1 MDDPKTQEPI
11 DTATYSSVRN
21 FLQKEIWLRNLTNE
35 VLTRSN
41 ILTLSNLCRRLCKQ
55 AGIPIYKAHSSK
67 TRFRPKTVSLYPYYI
82 LQRAVYETQQK
93 TPNLL

>member
-1 MDDPKTQEPI
+1 MTDSENDI
-11 DTATYSSVRN
+11 ASYYSVRN
-21 FLQKEIWLRNLTNE
+21 FLQKEIGLKKLTNE

-41 ILTLSNLCRRLCKQ
+41 ILTLSNLSRRLCKQ

-82 LQRAVYETQQK
+82 LQKAIHETQQK